1 MTEQELHTYHEHAFD
16 AFCKKI
22 IKHAA
27 ADAYRAKSRQS
38 RMEVD
43 VGDSLERYISRLQS
57 DDNYI
62 FYSRTYHV
70 KSIPITV
77 KDRMLGEAL
86 QYIVPNKRAVL
97 LLSFFGGYN
106 DIDIS
111 RLLGISLTSVARRK
125 SSALIR
131 LRALLEVMNG
141 QT

>member
-1 MTEQELHTYHEHAFD
+1 
-16 AFCKKI
+16 
-22 IKHAA
+22 
-27 ADAYRAKSRQS
+27 
-38 RMEVD
+38 MEVD
-43 VGDSLERYISRLQS
+43 VGDSLELYISRLQS

-77 KDRMLGEAL
+77 RDRMLGEAL

-131 LRALLEVMNG
+131 LRALLEVKNG

>member
-1 MTEQELHTYHEHAFD
+1 
-16 AFCKKI
+16 
-22 IKHAA
+22 
-27 ADAYRAKSRQS
+27 
-38 RMEVD
+38 
-43 VGDSLERYISRLQS
+43 
-57 DDNYI
+57 
-62 FYSRTYHV
+62 
-70 KSIPITV
+70 
-77 KDRMLGEAL
+77 MLGEAL
-86 QYIVPNKRAVL
+86 HYILPNKRAVL